1 MIEYLCPATKSKQD
15 SNGFDMV
22 KALKAPS
29 TKMRTFG
36 LISSLKL
43 VSETS
48 MANDKHPSSIHRR
61 NLVLSAFNLGAMAL
75 GGLTPLIAKAGTA
88 PTRIDVHSHL
98 IPDFY
103 RQAMTDYNVAGD
115 GGIPIPSWTPS
126 AAVNFMDKFG
136 IQTQVV
142 SLSEPGFAFLPDLA
156 TRAQMA
162 RQINDYIRDGLINV
176 SPASRLYRRFGG
188 FASLPLG
195 DPDNP
200 SEVAAACAEAVRAI
214 NTLGLDGIG
223 LYSSY
228 KGIYLGDPRLD
239 PLMRTLN
246 ELCAYVFIHP
256 VAPPVRPDL
265 SMPNFVLDFPF
276 ETTRAVTNMLYKSIF
291 LRYPFIRWQAAHAGG
306 TIPFVSYRSALLTLN
321 LNPRSSSYSRLFYD
335 TALSSAPPAMA
346 AVRKVTAVSHI
357 LLGTDYPYAGIVYAL
372 KLPGDP
378 NSELN
383 DTFTPSERLQVDRG
397 NALAQLPRLSKR
409 LGLT

>member
-1 MIEYLCPATKSKQD
+1 MASDRHINATDRRSLVKS
-15 SNGFDMV
+15 
-22 KALKAPS
+22 AL
-29 TKMRTFG
+29 G
-36 LISSLKL
+36 LG
-43 VSETS
+43 V
-48 MANDKHPSSIHRR
+48 MA
-61 NLVLSAFNLGAMAL
+61 V
-75 GGLTPLIAKAGTA
+75 GGLTPLMGRAAAA
-88 PTRIDVHSHL
+88 PSRIDVHAHL

-115 GGIPIPSWTPS
+115 GGIPVPSWSPG

-136 IQTQVV
+136 IQAQVV

-156 TRAQMA
+156 SRTQMA
-162 RQINDYIRDGLINV
+162 RQINDYIRDGLINMSSA
-176 SPASRLYRRFGG
+176 SPLYRRFGG

-214 NTLGLDGIG
+214 TTLGLDGIG

-276 ETTRAVTNMLYKSIF
+276 ETTRAVTNLLYKGIF

-306 TIPFVSYRSALLTLN
+306 TIPFLSYRSALLALN
-321 LNPRSSSYSRLFYD
+321 LNPRNSAYSRLFYD
-335 TALSSAPPAMA
+335 TALSAAPPAMA
-346 AVRKVTAVSHI
+346 AVRKVTEVSHI
-357 LLGTDYPYAGIVYAL
+357 LLGTDYPYAGMVYAL

-383 DTFTPSERLQVDRG
+383 DTFTPSERQQVDRA

-409 LGLT
+409 LGLG

>member
-1 MIEYLCPATKSKQD
+1 
-15 SNGFDMV
+15 
-22 KALKAPS
+22 
-29 TKMRTFG
+29 
-36 LISSLKL
+36 
-43 VSETS
+43 
-48 MANDKHPSSIHRR
+48 MANDKHLHSTDRR
-61 NLVLSAFNLGAMAL
+61 QLVKSALGLGAMAA
-75 GGLTPLIAKAGTA
+75 GGWVPLTAKAATA
-88 PTRIDVHSHL
+88 PTRIDVHAHL

-115 GGIPIPSWTPS
+115 GGIPTPAWS
-126 AAVNFMDKFG
+126 PGAAVNFMDKFG

-142 SLSEPGFAFLPDLA
+142 SLSEPGFAFLPDLDA
-156 TRAQMA
+156 RVQMA
-162 RQINDYIRDGLINV
+162 RQMNDYIRDGLINV
-176 SPASRLYRRFGG
+176 SASSPLYRRFGG

-228 KGIYLGDPRLD
+228 KGVYLGDPRLD

-276 ETTRAVTNMLYKSIF
+276 ETTRAITNMLYKGIF

-306 TIPFVSYRSALLTLN
+306 TIPFLSYRSALLALN
-321 LNPRSSSYSRLFYD
+321 LNPRSSSYARLFYD
-335 TALSSAPPAMA
+335 TALSAAPPAMA
-346 AVRKVTAVSHI
+346 AVRKVTDVSHI

-383 DTFTPSERLQVDRG
+383 DTFSASERQQVDRG

-409 LGLT
+409 LGLG

>member
-1 MIEYLCPATKSKQD
+1 MAHHTQPSTTDRRRL
-15 SNGFDMV
+15 
-22 KALKAPS
+22 LKAAV
-29 TKMRTFG
+29 G
-36 LISSLKL
+36 
-43 VSETS
+43 
-48 MANDKHPSSIHRR
+48 
-61 NLVLSAFNLGAMAL
+61 LGATAV
-75 GGLTPLIAKAGTA
+75 GGLTPLVVMAGTV
-88 PTRIDVHSHL
+88 PSRIDVHAHL

-103 RQAMTDYNVAGD
+103 RQAMSDYDVAGD
-115 GGIPIPSWTPS
+115 GGIPIPAWSPS

-142 SLSEPGFAFLPDLA
+142 SLSEPGFAFLPD
-156 TRAQMA
+156 RAAREQMA
-162 RQINDYIRDGLINV
+162 RRVNDYIRDGLINV
-176 SPASRLYRRFGG
+176 PSASPLYRRFGG

-195 DPDNP
+195 NPDDP

-223 LYSSY
+223 VYSSY

-246 ELCAYVFIHP
+246 DLRAYVFIHP

-276 ETTRAVTNMLYKSIF
+276 ETTRAVTNMLYKGIF
-291 LRYPFIRWQAAHAGG
+291 LRYPSVRWQLAHAGG
-306 TIPFVSYRSALLTLN
+306 TIPFLSYRSALLALN
-321 LNPRSSSYSRLFYD
+321 LNPRSSSYAKLFYD
-335 TALSSAPPAMA
+335 TALSAAPPAMA
-346 AVRKVTAVSHI
+346 AVRKVTEVSHI

-372 KLPGDP
+372 KWPGDP

-383 DTFTPSERLQVDRG
+383 DTFNSSERLQVDRG

-409 LGLT
+409 LGVS